1 MPCLSDAESV
11 NQCQL
16 CVMSRNPIASFSD
29 RHKCWKSENE
39 SCEGCKSDDDVVV
52 VPPPPKIS
60 RPCTPPPPAISSGD
74 SPVAPV
80 SSKSD
85 QSLSIEETNKLR
97 ARLGL
102 KPLRIEDIPAF
113 KEDGTEV
120 KKEVDKEGGTDMG
133 EFVHKP
139 AENLSQKAHTEK
151 VKQRLM
157 EHKDKRQIESK
168 LAHIKPLGESDEDDD
183 SAQAWVSRSR
193 TLQEERVQAEKRAKA
208 LEELDAEFGVGDL
221 VEDEMRNERRQAYSS
236 RDLRGLKVEHAVDRF
251 SEGKTMILTLKDQGV
266 LDEGG
271 DVLVNVNMV
280 DDERYKKNVEKKKQ
294 KPNLHGYDVYGE
306 GTELEDRPSVLS
318 KYDEE
323 IQGEKVSSFTL
334 GEEMSEAAQR
344 KKLQA
349 VREKLHGKTLVS
361 LDLPAP
367 QLASEYYTEEEMSVK
382 FKKPK
387 KKVRKIRRKPLK
399 AEDVE
404 PDTDWARDFG
414 SRSSR
419 GSRHGAGGD
428 SNENEYVKEV
438 PANIKIEP
446 EESELELQIA
456 LKKARKLKLQEAVTE
471 SKNSI
476 EKVAKSI
483 LEGNSEGNLEGGSIV
498 LNATAEFCRT
508 LGDIP
513 TYGLAGNRDED
524 AQELLDFEREM
535 IEEKKRQEEEGKRG
549 AWNEVEIDETPVDV
563 LPVEVPILDV
573 EPDVGVGVAGAL
585 RLAVSKGYLE
595 REDMNK
601 PSASR
606 FAHLQAQNYSIEDKT
621 HIDDDKFGRRERYS
635 GPTSEFKEK
644 DGYKPNVKLD
654 YIDDD
659 GRVLNAK
666 EAFRYLSHKFHGKG
680 PGKNKVE
687 KRMKKNEQEGLMK
700 QMSST
705 DTPLG
710 TLNLLQQKQK
720 ETQSPFV
727 VLSGSKQIFQT
738 KSIVVMAVLRHMM
751 PCSSVDKY
759 QYLEE
764 CAAVIFMVQENQRM
778 AVSCSS
784 KSIPVYQTTSHDTTE
799 DSSCHVQNMKLIP
812 RKKASCKFFLSSI
825 CHVLQYNFFLFQ
837 GNHLKNKVFEQKKE
851 NCQYLKSELYDRV
864 ECPTVLQVPAYRW
877 CRTRW
882 QHTII
887 PRLTTIIVFPSM
899 IT

>member
-1 MPCLSDAESV
+1 
-11 NQCQL
+11 
-16 CVMSRNPIASFSD
+16 
-29 RHKCWKSENE
+29 
-39 SCEGCKSDDDVVV
+39 

-60 RPCTPPPPAISSGD
+60 RPCTPPPPAISSGE

-157 EHKDKRQIESK
+157 EHKEKRQIESK
-168 LAHIKPLGESDEDDD
+168 LAHVKPLGESDEDDD
-183 SAQAWVSRSR
+183 SSQAWVARSR
-193 TLQEERVQAEKRAKA
+193 RMQEERVQAEKRAKA

-221 VEDEMRNERRQAYSS
+221 VEDEMRNERREAYSS
-236 RDLRGLKVEHAVDRF
+236 RDLRGLRVEHAFDRF
-251 SEGKTMILTLKDQGV
+251 SEGKTVILTLKDQGV

-280 DDERYKKNVEKKKQ
+280 DDERYKKNIEKKKQ
-294 KPNLHGYDVYGE
+294 KPDLHGYDVYRE
-306 GTELEDRPSVLS
+306 GDEFEDRPTVLS

-323 IQGEKVSSFTL
+323 IEGEKVSSFSL
-334 GEEMSEAAQR
+334 GEEMSEAAQQ
-344 KKLQA
+344 KKLLA

-367 QLASEYYTEEEMSVK
+367 QLAAEYYTEEEMSVK

-387 KKVRKIRRKPLK
+387 KKVRKMRRKPLK
-399 AEDVE
+399 AEDIE

-419 GSRHGAGGD
+419 GSRHAAGGD
-428 SNENEYVKEV
+428 SNENEYVKVKQEITDVDDAMETDDVPIPEEV
-438 PANIKIEP
+438 LSNIKIEP

-483 LEGNSEGNLEGGSIV
+483 LERNSERDLEGGSIV

-644 DGYKPNVKLD
+644 EGYKPNVKLD
-654 YIDDD
+654 Y
-659 GRVLNAK
+659 
-666 EAFRYLSHKFHGKG
+666 
-680 PGKNKVE
+680 
-687 KRMKKNEQEGLMK
+687 
-700 QMSST
+700 
-705 DTPLG
+705 
-710 TLNLLQQKQK
+710 
-720 ETQSPFV
+720 
-727 VLSGSKQIFQT
+727 
-738 KSIVVMAVLRHMM
+738 
-751 PCSSVDKY
+751 
-759 QYLEE
+759 
-764 CAAVIFMVQENQRM
+764 
-778 AVSCSS
+778 
-784 KSIPVYQTTSHDTTE
+784 
-799 DSSCHVQNMKLIP
+799 
-812 RKKASCKFFLSSI
+812 
-825 CHVLQYNFFLFQ
+825 
-837 GNHLKNKVFEQKKE
+837 
-851 NCQYLKSELYDRV
+851 
-864 ECPTVLQVPAYRW
+864 
-877 CRTRW
+877 
-882 QHTII
+882 
-887 PRLTTIIVFPSM
+887 
-899 IT
+899 

>member
-1 MPCLSDAESV
+1 
-11 NQCQL
+11 
-16 CVMSRNPIASFSD
+16 
-29 RHKCWKSENE
+29 
-39 SCEGCKSDDDVVV
+39 
-52 VPPPPKIS
+52 
-60 RPCTPPPPAISSGD
+60 
-74 SPVAPV
+74 
-80 SSKSD
+80 
-85 QSLSIEETNKLR
+85 
-97 ARLGL
+97 
-102 KPLRIEDIPAF
+102 
-113 KEDGTEV
+113 
-120 KKEVDKEGGTDMG
+120 MG

-139 AENLSQKAHTEK
+139 AENLSQKAQSEK
-151 VKQRLM
+151 VKQRLT
-157 EHKDKRQIESK
+157 EHREKRHIESK
-168 LAHIKPLGESDEDDD
+168 LSRVKPLAESDEDDED
-183 SAQAWVSRSR
+183 AHAWVVRSR
-193 TLQEERVQAEKRAKA
+193 KMQEERVQAEKRAKA

-221 VEDEMRNERRQAYSS
+221 VEDEMRNDRKEAYTS
-236 RDLRGLKVEHAVDRF
+236 RDLKGLRVEHAVDHF
-251 SEGKTMILTLKDQGV
+251 SEGKTVILTLKDQGV
-266 LDEGG
+266 LDEDG
-271 DVLVNVNMV
+271 DVLVNVNML
-280 DDERYKKNVEKKKQ
+280 DDERYNKNTEKKKL
-294 KPNLHGYDVYGE
+294 KPNLHGYDVYSE
-306 GTELEDRPSVLS
+306 EDDLENKSSVLS

-323 IQGEKVSSFTL
+323 IEGEKKTSFAL
-334 GEEMSEAAQR
+334 GEEISEAVR
-344 KKLQA
+344 KRNLQA

-367 QLASEYYTEEEMSVK
+367 QLASEYYTEEEISVK

-387 KKVRKIRRKPLK
+387 KKVRKIRRKLK
-399 AEDVE
+399 AEELE
-404 PDTDWARDFG
+404 PEGDWSRDMG
-414 SRSSR
+414 SRSK
-419 GSRHGAGGD
+419 GSRHGGNAD
-428 SNENEYVKEV
+428 SSEMEVVKVKQEV
-438 PANIKIEP
+438 DEDAMETEDTPLLEDLITNIKVEP
-446 EESELELQIA
+446 DESELELQLA
-456 LKKARKLKLQEAVTE
+456 LKKARKLKLQEAIAD

-483 LEGNSEGNLEGGSIV
+483 LESSSEGNMEGGSIV

-563 LPVEVPILDV
+563 LPAEVPILDV

-635 GPTSEFKEK
+635 GPTSDFKEK

-659 GRVLNAK
+659 GHVLNAK

-710 TLNLLQQKQK
+710 TLSLLQQKQK

-727 VLSGSKQIFQT
+727 VLSGSKQT
-738 KSIVVMAVLRHMM
+738 
-751 PCSSVDKY
+751 
-759 QYLEE
+759 
-764 CAAVIFMVQENQRM
+764 
-778 AVSCSS
+778 
-784 KSIPVYQTTSHDTTE
+784 
-799 DSSCHVQNMKLIP
+799 
-812 RKKASCKFFLSSI
+812 
-825 CHVLQYNFFLFQ
+825 
-837 GNHLKNKVFEQKKE
+837 
-851 NCQYLKSELYDRV
+851 
-864 ECPTVLQVPAYRW
+864 
-877 CRTRW
+877 
-882 QHTII
+882 
-887 PRLTTIIVFPSM
+887 TTISK
-899 IT
+899 TKL

>member
-1 MPCLSDAESV
+1 MTAKHQIS
-11 NQCQL
+11 
-16 CVMSRNPIASFSD
+16 
-29 RHKCWKSENE
+29 
-39 SCEGCKSDDDVVV
+39 SDDVIA

-60 RPCTPPPPAISSGD
+60 RPSTPPPPAISSND
-74 SPVAPV
+74 SPPAPA
-80 SSKSD
+80 SSRTD

-113 KEDGTEV
+113 KEDGAE
-120 KKEVDKEGGTDMG
+120 KKKDVEKDGGTDMG

-139 AENLSQKAHTEK
+139 AENLSQKAQSEK
-151 VKQRLM
+151 VKQRLT
-157 EHKDKRQIESK
+157 EHREKRHIESK
-168 LAHIKPLGESDEDDD
+168 LSRVKPLAESDEDDED
-183 SAQAWVSRSR
+183 AHAWVVRSR
-193 TLQEERVQAEKRAKA
+193 KMQEERVQAEKRAKA

-221 VEDEMRNERRQAYSS
+221 VEDEMRNDRKEAYTS
-236 RDLRGLKVEHAVDRF
+236 RDLKGLRVEHAVDHF
-251 SEGKTMILTLKDQGV
+251 SEGKTVILTLKDQGV
-266 LDEGG
+266 LDEDG
-271 DVLVNVNMV
+271 DVLVNVNML
-280 DDERYKKNVEKKKQ
+280 DDERYNKNTEKKKL
-294 KPNLHGYDVYGE
+294 KPNLHGYDVYSE
-306 GTELEDRPSVLS
+306 EDDLENKSSVLS

-323 IQGEKVSSFTL
+323 IEGEKKTSFAL
-334 GEEMSEAAQR
+334 GEEISEAVR
-344 KKLQA
+344 KRNLQA

-367 QLASEYYTEEEMSVK
+367 QLASEYYTEEEISVK

-387 KKVRKIRRKPLK
+387 KKVRKIRRKLK
-399 AEDVE
+399 AEELE
-404 PDTDWARDFG
+404 PEGDWSRDMG
-414 SRSSR
+414 SRSK
-419 GSRHGAGGD
+419 GSRHGGNAD
-428 SNENEYVKEV
+428 SSEMEVVKVKQEV
-438 PANIKIEP
+438 DEDAMETEDTPLLEDLITNIKVEP
-446 EESELELQIA
+446 DESELELQLA
-456 LKKARKLKLQEAVTE
+456 LKKARKLKLQEAIAD

-483 LEGNSEGNLEGGSIV
+483 LESSSEGNMEGGSIV

-563 LPVEVPILDV
+563 LPAEVPILDV

-635 GPTSEFKEK
+635 GPTSDFKEK

-659 GRVLNAK
+659 GHVLNAK

-710 TLNLLQQKQK
+710 TLSLLQQKQK

-727 VLSGSKQIFQT
+727 VLSGSKQT
-738 KSIVVMAVLRHMM
+738 
-751 PCSSVDKY
+751 
-759 QYLEE
+759 
-764 CAAVIFMVQENQRM
+764 
-778 AVSCSS
+778 
-784 KSIPVYQTTSHDTTE
+784 
-799 DSSCHVQNMKLIP
+799 
-812 RKKASCKFFLSSI
+812 
-825 CHVLQYNFFLFQ
+825 
-837 GNHLKNKVFEQKKE
+837 
-851 NCQYLKSELYDRV
+851 
-864 ECPTVLQVPAYRW
+864 
-877 CRTRW
+877 
-882 QHTII
+882 
-887 PRLTTIIVFPSM
+887 TTISK
-899 IT
+899 TKL

>member
-1 MPCLSDAESV
+1 MLYENDV
-11 NQCQL
+11 
-16 CVMSRNPIASFSD
+16 IA
-29 RHKCWKSENE
+29 
-39 SCEGCKSDDDVVV
+39 

-60 RPCTPPPPAISSGD
+60 RPSTPPPPAISSND
-74 SPVAPV
+74 SPPAPA
-80 SSKSD
+80 SSRTD

-113 KEDGTEV
+113 KEDGAE
-120 KKEVDKEGGTDMG
+120 KKKDVEKDGGTDMG

-139 AENLSQKAHTEK
+139 AENLSQKAQSEK
-151 VKQRLM
+151 VKQRLT
-157 EHKDKRQIESK
+157 EHREKRHIESK
-168 LAHIKPLGESDEDDD
+168 LSRVKPLAESDEDDED
-183 SAQAWVSRSR
+183 AHAWVVRSR
-193 TLQEERVQAEKRAKA
+193 KMQEERVQAEKRAKA

-221 VEDEMRNERRQAYSS
+221 VEDEMRNDRKEAYTS
-236 RDLRGLKVEHAVDRF
+236 RDLKGLRVEHAVDHF
-251 SEGKTMILTLKDQGV
+251 SEGKTVILTLKDQGV
-266 LDEGG
+266 LDEDG
-271 DVLVNVNMV
+271 DVLVNVNML
-280 DDERYKKNVEKKKQ
+280 DDERYNKNTEKKKL
-294 KPNLHGYDVYGE
+294 KPNLHGYDVYSE
-306 GTELEDRPSVLS
+306 EDDLENKSSVLS

-323 IQGEKVSSFTL
+323 IEGEKKTSFAL
-334 GEEMSEAAQR
+334 GEEISEAVR
-344 KKLQA
+344 KRNLQA

-367 QLASEYYTEEEMSVK
+367 QLASEYYTEEEISVK

-387 KKVRKIRRKPLK
+387 KKVRKIRRKLK
-399 AEDVE
+399 AEELE
-404 PDTDWARDFG
+404 PEGDWSRDMG
-414 SRSSR
+414 SRSK
-419 GSRHGAGGD
+419 GSRHGGNAD
-428 SNENEYVKEV
+428 SSEMEVVKVKQEV
-438 PANIKIEP
+438 DEDAMETEDTPLLEDLITNIKVEP
-446 EESELELQIA
+446 DESELELQLA
-456 LKKARKLKLQEAVTE
+456 LKKARKLKLQEAIAD

-483 LEGNSEGNLEGGSIV
+483 LESSSEGNMEGGSIV

-563 LPVEVPILDV
+563 LPAEVPILDV

-635 GPTSEFKEK
+635 GPTSDFKEK

-659 GRVLNAK
+659 GHVLNAK

-710 TLNLLQQKQK
+710 TLSLLQQKQK

-727 VLSGSKQIFQT
+727 VLSGSKQT
-738 KSIVVMAVLRHMM
+738 
-751 PCSSVDKY
+751 
-759 QYLEE
+759 
-764 CAAVIFMVQENQRM
+764 
-778 AVSCSS
+778 
-784 KSIPVYQTTSHDTTE
+784 
-799 DSSCHVQNMKLIP
+799 
-812 RKKASCKFFLSSI
+812 
-825 CHVLQYNFFLFQ
+825 
-837 GNHLKNKVFEQKKE
+837 
-851 NCQYLKSELYDRV
+851 
-864 ECPTVLQVPAYRW
+864 
-877 CRTRW
+877 
-882 QHTII
+882 
-887 PRLTTIIVFPSM
+887 TTISK
-899 IT
+899 TKL

>member
-1 MPCLSDAESV
+1 KTRLRFIS
-11 NQCQL
+11 
-16 CVMSRNPIASFSD
+16 
-29 RHKCWKSENE
+29 
-39 SCEGCKSDDDVVV
+39 DDVVV

-60 RPCTPPPPAISSGD
+60 RPSTPPPPAISSND
-74 SPVAPV
+74 SSSAPV
-80 SSKSD
+80 SSRSD

-102 KPLRIEDIPAF
+102 KPLRIEDFSAF
-113 KEDGTEV
+113 KEDGTE
-120 KKEVDKEGGTDMG
+120 KKKDLDKDGGTDMG

-139 AENLSQKAHTEK
+139 AENLSQKAKSEK
-151 VKQRLM
+151 LKQKVAD
-157 EHKDKRQIESK
+157 HKEKRWIESK
-168 LAHIKPLGESDEDDD
+168 LSHTKLLGESCEDDD

-193 TLQEERVQAEKRAKA
+193 KMQEERIQAEKRAKA

-221 VEDEMRNERRQAYSS
+221 VEDEMRNERREAYSS
-236 RDLRGLKVEHAVDRF
+236 RDLRGLRVEHTVDGF
-251 SEGKTMILTLKDQGV
+251 SEGKTVILTLKDQGV
-266 LDEGG
+266 LDEGD
-271 DVLVNVNMV
+271 DVLVNVNMI
-280 DDERYKKNVEKKKQ
+280 DDERYKKNIEKKKL
-294 KPNLHGYDVYGE
+294 KTNVHGYDVHKE
-306 GTELEDRPSVLS
+306 DDELEDKPSVLS
-318 KYDEE
+318 KYDAE
-323 IQGEKVSSFTL
+323 IEGEKTSSFAL
-334 GEEMSEAAQR
+334 GEEMSEAARRQNLQVVR
-344 KKLQA
+344 LKLQ
-349 VREKLHGKTLVS
+349 GKTLVS

-367 QLASEYYTEEEMSVK
+367 RLASEYYTEEEMSVK

-387 KKVRKIRRKPLK
+387 KKVRKIHRKHLK
-399 AEDVE
+399 AEDLEPDSDWTRDLGSRSLRGSQLSASGDSSEIEQVKVKQEVDDDDDDDDDDVVEMKEVLIDAQSKIKVE
-404 PDTDWARDFG
+404 PDD
-414 SRSSR
+414 
-419 GSRHGAGGD
+419 
-428 SNENEYVKEV
+428 
-438 PANIKIEP
+438 
-446 EESELELQIA
+446 SELELQLA

-483 LEGNSEGNLEGGSIV
+483 LERNSEGNVEGGSIV

-563 LPVEVPILDV
+563 LPAEVPILDV

-635 GPTSEFKEK
+635 GPTSDFKEK

-659 GRVLNAK
+659 GHVLNAK

-727 VLSGSKQIFQT
+727 VLSGSKQT
-738 KSIVVMAVLRHMM
+738 
-751 PCSSVDKY
+751 
-759 QYLEE
+759 
-764 CAAVIFMVQENQRM
+764 
-778 AVSCSS
+778 
-784 KSIPVYQTTSHDTTE
+784 
-799 DSSCHVQNMKLIP
+799 
-812 RKKASCKFFLSSI
+812 
-825 CHVLQYNFFLFQ
+825 
-837 GNHLKNKVFEQKKE
+837 
-851 NCQYLKSELYDRV
+851 
-864 ECPTVLQVPAYRW
+864 
-877 CRTRW
+877 
-882 QHTII
+882 
-887 PRLTTIIVFPSM
+887 
-899 IT
+899 

>member
-1 MPCLSDAESV
+1 ME
-11 NQCQL
+11 
-16 CVMSRNPIASFSD
+16 
-29 RHKCWKSENE
+29 
-39 SCEGCKSDDDVVV
+39 DDVIA

-60 RPCTPPPPAISSGD
+60 RPSTPPPPAISSND
-74 SPVAPV
+74 SPPAPA
-80 SSKSD
+80 SSRTD

-113 KEDGTEV
+113 KEDGAE
-120 KKEVDKEGGTDMG
+120 KKKDVEKDGGTDMG

-139 AENLSQKAHTEK
+139 AENLSQKAQSEK
-151 VKQRLM
+151 VKQRLT
-157 EHKDKRQIESK
+157 EHREKRHIESK
-168 LAHIKPLGESDEDDD
+168 LSRVKPLAESDEDDED
-183 SAQAWVSRSR
+183 AHAWVVRSR
-193 TLQEERVQAEKRAKA
+193 KMQEERVQAEKRAKA

-221 VEDEMRNERRQAYSS
+221 VEDEMRNDRKEAYTS
-236 RDLRGLKVEHAVDRF
+236 RDLKGLRVEHAVDHF
-251 SEGKTMILTLKDQGV
+251 SEGKTVILTLKDQGV
-266 LDEGG
+266 LDEDG
-271 DVLVNVNMV
+271 DVLVNVNML
-280 DDERYKKNVEKKKQ
+280 DDERYNKNTEKKKL
-294 KPNLHGYDVYGE
+294 KPNLHGYDVYSE
-306 GTELEDRPSVLS
+306 EDDLENKSSVLS

-323 IQGEKVSSFTL
+323 IEGEKKTSFAL
-334 GEEMSEAAQR
+334 GEEISEAVR
-344 KKLQA
+344 KRNLQA

-367 QLASEYYTEEEMSVK
+367 QLASEYYTEEEISVK

-387 KKVRKIRRKPLK
+387 KKVRKIRRKLK
-399 AEDVE
+399 AEELE
-404 PDTDWARDFG
+404 PEGDWSRDMG
-414 SRSSR
+414 SRSK
-419 GSRHGAGGD
+419 GSRHGGNAD
-428 SNENEYVKEV
+428 SSEMEVVKVKQEV
-438 PANIKIEP
+438 DEDAMETEDTPLLEDLITNIKVEP
-446 EESELELQIA
+446 DESELELQLA
-456 LKKARKLKLQEAVTE
+456 LKKARKLKLQEAIAD

-483 LEGNSEGNLEGGSIV
+483 LESSSEGNMEGGSIV

-563 LPVEVPILDV
+563 LPAEVPILDV

-635 GPTSEFKEK
+635 GPTSDFKEK

-659 GRVLNAK
+659 GHVLNAK

-710 TLNLLQQKQK
+710 TLSLLQQKQK

-727 VLSGSKQIFQT
+727 VLSGSKQT
-738 KSIVVMAVLRHMM
+738 
-751 PCSSVDKY
+751 
-759 QYLEE
+759 
-764 CAAVIFMVQENQRM
+764 
-778 AVSCSS
+778 
-784 KSIPVYQTTSHDTTE
+784 
-799 DSSCHVQNMKLIP
+799 
-812 RKKASCKFFLSSI
+812 
-825 CHVLQYNFFLFQ
+825 
-837 GNHLKNKVFEQKKE
+837 
-851 NCQYLKSELYDRV
+851 
-864 ECPTVLQVPAYRW
+864 
-877 CRTRW
+877 
-882 QHTII
+882 
-887 PRLTTIIVFPSM
+887 TTISK
-899 IT
+899 TKL

>member
-1 MPCLSDAESV
+1 MIKDKNGE
-11 NQCQL
+11 
-16 CVMSRNPIASFSD
+16 CVQKYSSYD
-29 RHKCWKSENE
+29 SE
-39 SCEGCKSDDDVVV
+39 DDVVVV

-60 RPCTPPPPAISSGD
+60 RPCTPPPPAISSGE

-113 KEDGTEV
+113 KEDGSEV

-151 VKQRLM
+151 VKQRLV
-157 EHKDKRQIESK
+157 EHKEKRQIETK
-168 LAHIKPLGESDEDDD
+168 LAHVKPLGESDEDDD
-183 SAQAWVSRSR
+183 SSQAWVVRSR
-193 TLQEERVQAEKRAKA
+193 RLQEERVQAEKRAKA

-221 VEDEMRNERRQAYSS
+221 VEDEMRNERRVAYSS
-236 RDLRGLKVEHAVDRF
+236 RDLRGLRVEHAVDGF
-251 SEGKTMILTLKDQGV
+251 SEGNTVILTLKDQGV

-280 DDERYKKNVEKKKQ
+280 DDERYKKNIEKKKQ
-294 KPNLHGYDVYGE
+294 KPNLHGYDVYRE
-306 GTELEDRPSVLS
+306 GDEFEDRPTVLS

-323 IQGEKVSSFTL
+323 IEGEKVSSFTL
-334 GEEMSEAAQR
+334 GEEVSEAAQR
-344 KKLQA
+344 KKLQG

-367 QLASEYYTEEEMSVK
+367 QLAADYYTEEEMSVK

-387 KKVRKIRRKPLK
+387 KKVRKMRRKPLK
-399 AEDVE
+399 AEDIE
-404 PDTDWARDFG
+404 PDTNWARDFG
-414 SRSSR
+414 SRLSR
-419 GSRHGAGGD
+419 GSRHVAGGD
-428 SNENEYVKEV
+428 SNENEYVKVKQEV
-438 PANIKIEP
+438 IDGDDAMETDDVPIITNDPEEVSSNIKIEP

-483 LEGNSEGNLEGGSIV
+483 LERNSEGDLEGGSIV

-635 GPTSEFKEK
+635 GPTSEFREKE
-644 DGYKPNVKLD
+644 GYKPNVKLD

-710 TLNLLQQKQK
+710 TLSLLQHKQK
-720 ETQSPFV
+720 ETQSAYV
-727 VLSGSKQIFQT
+727 VLSGSKQMATISKT
-738 KSIVVMAVLRHMM
+738 KL
-751 PCSSVDKY
+751 
-759 QYLEE
+759 
-764 CAAVIFMVQENQRM
+764 
-778 AVSCSS
+778 
-784 KSIPVYQTTSHDTTE
+784 
-799 DSSCHVQNMKLIP
+799 
-812 RKKASCKFFLSSI
+812 
-825 CHVLQYNFFLFQ
+825 
-837 GNHLKNKVFEQKKE
+837 
-851 NCQYLKSELYDRV
+851 
-864 ECPTVLQVPAYRW
+864 
-877 CRTRW
+877 
-882 QHTII
+882 
-887 PRLTTIIVFPSM
+887 
-899 IT
+899 

>member
-1 MPCLSDAESV
+1 MGSTKKHKIRDSKKRKHR
-11 NQCQL
+11 
-16 CVMSRNPIASFSD
+16 SRSKSRSPERSKHRHHKKHHKD
-29 RHKCWKSENE
+29 RKKEKIKDKNGEFINKYDGYDSE
-39 SCEGCKSDDDVVV
+39 DDVIA

-60 RPCTPPPPAISSGD
+60 RPSTPPPPAISSND
-74 SPVAPV
+74 SPPAPA
-80 SSKSD
+80 SSRTD

-113 KEDGTEV
+113 KEDGAE
-120 KKEVDKEGGTDMG
+120 KKKDVEKDGGTDMG

-139 AENLSQKAHTEK
+139 AENLSQKAQSEK
-151 VKQRLM
+151 VKQRLT
-157 EHKDKRQIESK
+157 EHREKRHIESK
-168 LAHIKPLGESDEDDD
+168 LSRVKPLAESDEDDED
-183 SAQAWVSRSR
+183 AHAWVVRSR
-193 TLQEERVQAEKRAKA
+193 KMQEERVQAEKRAKA

-221 VEDEMRNERRQAYSS
+221 VEDEMRNDRKEAYTS
-236 RDLRGLKVEHAVDRF
+236 RDLKGLRVEHAVDHF
-251 SEGKTMILTLKDQGV
+251 SEGKTVILTLKDQGV
-266 LDEGG
+266 LDEDG
-271 DVLVNVNMV
+271 DVLVNVNML
-280 DDERYKKNVEKKKQ
+280 DDERYNKNTEKKKL
-294 KPNLHGYDVYGE
+294 KPNLHGYDVYSE
-306 GTELEDRPSVLS
+306 EDDLENKSSVLS

-323 IQGEKVSSFTL
+323 IEGEKKTSFAL
-334 GEEMSEAAQR
+334 GEEISEAVR
-344 KKLQA
+344 KRNLQA

-367 QLASEYYTEEEMSVK
+367 QLASEYYTEEEISVK

-387 KKVRKIRRKPLK
+387 KKVRKIRRKLK
-399 AEDVE
+399 AEELE
-404 PDTDWARDFG
+404 PEGDWSRDMG
-414 SRSSR
+414 SRSK
-419 GSRHGAGGD
+419 GSRHGGNAD
-428 SNENEYVKEV
+428 SSEMEVVKVKQEV
-438 PANIKIEP
+438 DEDAMETEDTPLLEDLITNIKVEP
-446 EESELELQIA
+446 DESELELQLA
-456 LKKARKLKLQEAVTE
+456 LKKARKLKLQEAIAD

-483 LEGNSEGNLEGGSIV
+483 LESSSEGNMEGGSIV

-563 LPVEVPILDV
+563 LPAEVPILDV

-635 GPTSEFKEK
+635 GPTSDFKEK

-659 GRVLNAK
+659 GHVLNAK

-710 TLNLLQQKQK
+710 TLSLLQQKQK

-727 VLSGSKQIFQT
+727 VLSGSKQT
-738 KSIVVMAVLRHMM
+738 
-751 PCSSVDKY
+751 
-759 QYLEE
+759 
-764 CAAVIFMVQENQRM
+764 
-778 AVSCSS
+778 
-784 KSIPVYQTTSHDTTE
+784 
-799 DSSCHVQNMKLIP
+799 
-812 RKKASCKFFLSSI
+812 
-825 CHVLQYNFFLFQ
+825 
-837 GNHLKNKVFEQKKE
+837 
-851 NCQYLKSELYDRV
+851 
-864 ECPTVLQVPAYRW
+864 
-877 CRTRW
+877 
-882 QHTII
+882 
-887 PRLTTIIVFPSM
+887 TTISK
-899 IT
+899 TKL